1 MKNYFK
7 WSSILSIMKAYNIE
21 VLKQAA
27 HGLLFDMSEEQYQT
41 LMSEFDIVIEQMKII
56 GENKELDKAEQM
68 VFPFDVSTTEMRE
81 DVPTEPLTREEA
93 IRNANNKIGGQIKL
107 PKVVL

>member
-1 MKNYFK
+1 MKE
-7 WSSILSIMKAYNIE
+7 YNIE
-21 VLKQAA
+21 ILKEAA

-41 LMSEFDIVIEQMKII
+41 LMSEFNMVVAQMKII
-56 GENKELDKAEQM
+56 GENKEHDKTEQM
-68 VFPFDVSTTEMRE
+68 VFPFEVSTTVMRE
-81 DVPTEPLTREEA
+81 DVPTEPLPREEA

>member
-1 MKNYFK
+1 MKE
-7 WSSILSIMKAYNIE
+7 YNIE
-21 VLKQAA
+21 ILKQAA

-41 LMSEFDIVIEQMKII
+41 LMSEFDIVVAQMKII

-68 VFPFDVSTTEMRE
+68 VFPFEVSTSVMRE
-81 DVPTEPLTREEA
+81 DVPCEPLTREEA
-93 IRNANNKIGGQIKL
+93 IRNANSKIGGQIKL